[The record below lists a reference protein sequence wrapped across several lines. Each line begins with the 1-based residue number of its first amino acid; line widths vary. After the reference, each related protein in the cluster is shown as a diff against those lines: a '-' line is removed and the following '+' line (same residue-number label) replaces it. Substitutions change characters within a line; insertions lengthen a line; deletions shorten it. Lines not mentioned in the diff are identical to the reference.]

1 MPKNIVLL
9 SDGTGNSSANPFKT
23 NVWRLYQAVDITYQP
38 GREPQVV
45 YYDDGVG
52 TGSFRPLV
60 LLGLALGIGLAR
72 NVKGLYAFLCR
83 NYERGD
89 NIYLFGFSRG
99 AFTVRILAGLIL
111 RCGLVTADSDAE
123 LKERVQLAY
132 DEYKRDM
139 ARRATATRPGLLAG
153 NILGGH
159 WKGRSTDHI
168 AFNFDQLFPCIKFIG
183 VWDTVDAYGMPVD
196 ELKIGIDRYIWPMT
210 LADREL
216 SPYVDQACH
225 ALSLDDERPTFRPVL
240 WTDPDDDPRLKQ
252 IWFAGVHADVGGGYP
267 DDGLANVTLQWMMD
281 EAVSAGLR
289 LYPQSTQEC
298 WGRANNHGEQHDSRA
313 GLAGYYRYGPRS
325 VDALCNDPDHGV
337 HVHTP
342 VVHQAVL
349 NRIRHWRVRYAPLAL
364 PSRTP
369 YGVVARPFGQPVGSV
384 ATNFPNTEPQ
394 ADMQLRDQDMS
405 AARDAVVQRKAVYFA
420 TVALTLVL
428 ALLPAIDWLTGNA
441 SWRGHTG
448 SIPLWSETGTA
459 VSKALTWILK
469 QDVLPGWAT
478 TWCASFA
485 RHPVLVLLTAP
496 VLLWLFVRHSAAV
509 QERIFARAEYAWR
522 RL

>member
-1 MPKNIVLL
+1 
-9 SDGTGNSSANPFKT
+9 
-23 NVWRLYQAVDITYQP
+23 
-38 GREPQVV
+38 
-45 YYDDGVG
+45 
-52 TGSFRPLV
+52 
-60 LLGLALGIGLAR
+60 LGIGLAR
-72 NVKGLYAFLCR
+72 NVKDLYAFLCR

-139 ARRATATRPGLLAG
+139 ARRATRTRLLLLAG
-153 NILGGH
+153 HMLGGSPRGH
-159 WKGRSTDHI
+159 GTDHI
-168 AFNFDQLFPCIKFIG
+168 EFNFDQLFPCIRFIG

-196 ELKIGIDRYIWPMT
+196 ELKIGIDRHIWPLT

-216 SPYVDQACH
+216 SPHVDYVCH

-240 WTDPDDDPRLKQ
+240 WNDPHGEHRLNQ

-281 EAVSAGLR
+281 EAVNSGLR

-298 WGRANNHGEQHDSRA
+298 WGRANGHGEQHDSRA
-313 GLAGYYRYGPRS
+313 GLAGYYRYGPRD
-325 VDALCNDPDHGV
+325 VDVLCDDADHGV
-337 HVHTP
+337 TIRTPIVHES
-342 VVHQAVL
+342 VM
-349 NRIRHWRVRYAPLAL
+349 NRIRDWRVRYAPLAF
-364 PSRTP
+364 PSRTS
-369 YGVVARPFGQPVGSV
+369 YEVAHRAPGGAVGTRLRIRGAPEV
-384 ATNFPNTEPQ
+384 PGDRA
-394 ADMQLRDQDMS
+394 LRDQDMN
-405 AARDAVVQRKAVYFA
+405 AARDAVLRRKATYFA

-448 SIPLWSETGTA
+448 SIPVWSEIGTA
-459 VSKALTWILK
+459 TSKSLTWILSK
-469 QDVLPGWAT
+469 DLLPGWAT

-485 RHPVLVLLTAP
+485 RHPMLVLLVGP
-496 VLLWLFVRHSAAV
+496 VLLWLFVRHSAHV
-509 QERIFARAEYAWR
+509 QEQIFARAEYAWR